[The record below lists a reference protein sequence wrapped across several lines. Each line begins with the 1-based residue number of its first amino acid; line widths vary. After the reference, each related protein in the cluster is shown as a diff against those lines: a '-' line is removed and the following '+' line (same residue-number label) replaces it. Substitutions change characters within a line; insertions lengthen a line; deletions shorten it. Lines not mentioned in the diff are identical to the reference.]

1 MKKFY
6 IFILSIFVVSFLH
19 AGEWVK
25 IQKNKPIN
33 PEIQLISSTADA
45 DIIKFNVN
53 AYGVK
58 RVQTPQGMAF
68 VINAPDASPILEKGA
83 PNLPKI
89 TSSLIIPNTGSAE
102 YEILYSDYFEI
113 EDIEIAPSKGVIYRN
128 QDPSQIAYE
137 YGSAYENDA
146 FWPANK
152 ADLNTPYIMR
162 DVRGQAVSVFPF
174 AYNPVQ
180 KTLRIY
186 TDITVKVNYNQQAGV
201 NELNASVK
209 GYSEDFQTIYK
220 NHFLNYSQEK
230 YTPVEE
236 GAPGRMLIISYGDFM
251 DEMADYVS
259 WKREKGIETEM
270 VDVADIGG
278 ADDIKAYIANEFN
291 TNGLN
296 YVLLVGDAAQ
306 VPTTQT
312 GNDSDNEYAYI
323 LGDDYYVECFIGRLS
338 AETGEQVTNQITKIL
353 DYERDYDET
362 NTWLENALGSASN
375 EGGGG
380 QGDDGESD
388 EEHMDNIRTDLEAY
402 GYTVTH
408 SNQDGGSNL
417 IITNAVNA
425 GIGVANYVGHGDVT
439 LWVNTNYTNTDV
451 NNLTNNGK
459 YLFAWS
465 VACVNGDFRNNTCFA
480 EAWLRAT
487 NAGEPA
493 GAVAFLASTINQAWA
508 PPMDGQDEMND
519 LLIESYVDNIK
530 RTMGGISF
538 NGMFHMIEEYG
549 ANQGYETS
557 DTWTLFGD
565 PSMMVRTKTPA
576 LMTISH
582 QDVLNVGQ
590 ESFTVNCD
598 VDGALVSLSTVEEGE
613 TVILGTAY
621 VSGGTAAI
629 DMIPF
634 TQPGTM
640 KVTVTAFDKVTYQE
654 EVMVIVPDGP
664 YVVLKS
670 VDIDD
675 AAGNA
680 DGFLNNAETILLDVA
695 LENVG
700 VETAVAVN
708 ADISSAFA
716 EITLLDD
723 TELFGDILTDE
734 TITVNQAYEM
744 SLADGVADQTPIAID
759 FTITDDNSNEWTAVH
774 NLTVHAPALGVSFIG
789 VDDADG
795 NDNGIMDPGE
805 TVVLSFEVENSGHNA
820 ANTGNLNLFI
830 TENGSCA
837 DANAAVSS
845 LAIDGSDIINFTV
858 EVDASAPEGSNM
870 PVSLSYTAGEYT
882 ADMTASLPIGLQYE
896 TWESNDFLSYV
907 WENDPSYPWIIV
919 TDTVYAGEHAAR
931 SADITHN
938 QSSVLT
944 INLNVTSAGDLSFYK
959 KVSCEEGDDWWG
971 YYNWYDYLA
980 FSVDGTIEGQ
990 WDGEVAWSQETV
1002 AVDVGQHSFVW
1013 EFSRDNIEGGGLN
1026 AAWVDNILLPSHDNL
1041 VMIEQIN
1048 APVDEFS
1055 FSLMPNPTS
1064 GMTHVE
1070 FNLTERSDVKME
1082 IVDMTGRVIETVYQQ
1097 ESPEGNYRLAFDVA
1111 NLPNGLFIV
1120 KLSTGETSY
1129 TEQLVISK

>member
-1 MKKFY
+1 M
-6 IFILSIFVVSFLH
+6 LSIFIVSFLH

-53 AYGVK
+53 AYGLK

-68 VINAPDASPILEKGA
+68 VINAPDASPMLEKGA
-83 PNLPKI
+83 PNLPKL
-89 TSSLIIPNTGSAE
+89 TSSLIIPNTGSTE

-113 EDIEIAPSKGVIYRN
+113 ENIEIAPSKGVIYRN
-128 QDPSQIAYE
+128 QDPSQVAYE
-137 YGSAYENDA
+137 YGEIYNRDA

-152 ADLNTPYIMR
+152 ADLNTPFIMR

-186 TDITVKVNYNQQAGV
+186 TDITVKVSYNQQLGV

-209 GYSEDFQTIYK
+209 GCSEDFQAIYK
-220 NHFLNYSQEK
+220 QHFLNYSQEK
-230 YTPVEE
+230 YTSLEE
-236 GAPGRMLIISYGDFM
+236 GAPGRLLVISYGDFM

-259 WKREKGIETEM
+259 WKREKGIETVM
-270 VDVADIGG
+270 VDVADIGN

-291 TNGLN
+291 NNGLN

-338 AETGEQVTNQITKIL
+338 AETGDQVTNQIVKIL

-362 NTWLENALGSASN
+362 NTWLENALGSASS
-375 EGGGG
+375 EGTNGE
-380 QGDDGESD
+380 GDDGESD
-388 EEHMDNIRTDLEAY
+388 VDHMNNIRTDLENY

-408 SNQDGGSNL
+408 SNQDGGDNL

-425 GIGVANYVGHGDVT
+425 GIGVANYVGHGST
-439 LWVNTNYTNTDV
+439 TTWVNTNYSNTDV

-459 YLFAWS
+459 YPFIWS

-487 NAGEPA
+487 NGSEPS

-519 LLIESYVDNIK
+519 ILLESYVDNVK

-549 ANQGYETS
+549 ENQGYETA
-557 DTWTLFGD
+557 DTWTIFGD

-576 LMTISH
+576 VMTITH
-582 QDVLNVGQ
+582 QNVLNVGQ

-598 VDGALVSLSTVEEGE
+598 VDDALVSLSTVEEGE
-613 TVILGTAY
+613 TVILGAAY
-621 VSGGTAAI
+621 VSGGSAAV

-634 TQPGTM
+634 TEPGTM

-654 EVMVIVPDGP
+654 DVMVIVPDGP
-664 YVVLKS
+664 YITLKS
-670 VDIDD
+670 VQLDD
-675 AAGNA
+675 AVGNN
-680 DGFLNNAETILLDVA
+680 DGFLNNAETVLLDVA

-708 ADISSAFA
+708 VDISTAFA
-716 EITLLDD
+716 ELTLNDYA
-723 TELFGDILTDE
+723 EAFGDMLAGEI
-734 TITVNQAYEM
+734 ITGNAAYEI
-744 SLADGVADQTPIAID
+744 SLADGVVDQTMIAID
-759 FTITDDNSNEWTAVH
+759 FTITDDNFNEWAAVH
-774 NLTVHAPALGVSFIG
+774 NLTVNAPELGVSFVS
-789 VDDADG
+789 VDDSEG
-795 NDNGIMDPGE
+795 NGNGIMDPGE
-805 TVVLSFEVENSGHNA
+805 TVVLSFEVENNGHNVA
-820 ANTGNLNLFI
+820 STGNLNLFI
-830 TENGSCA
+830 TENGICA
-837 DANAAVSS
+837 DTDAAVTA
-845 LAIDGSDIINFTV
+845 LAIDGNEIINFTV
-858 EVDASAPEGSNM
+858 EVDAFSEEGSSM

-882 ADMTASLPIGLQYE
+882 ADMTANLPIGLQYE
-896 TWESNDFLSYV
+896 TWESNDFTAYV
-907 WENDPSYPWIIV
+907 WENDPSYPWVIV
-919 TDTVYAGEHAAR
+919 TDEVYAGDHAAK
-931 SADITHN
+931 SGDITHS

-944 INLNVTSAGDLSFYK
+944 INLNVTSAGDLSFFK
-959 KVSCEEGDDWWG
+959 KVSCEEGADWYG
-971 YYNWYDYLA
+971 TYYWYDYLA
-980 FSVDGTIEGQ
+980 FSVDGTMEGQ
-990 WDGEVAWSQETV
+990 WDGEVNWSQETV
-1002 AVDVGQHSFVW
+1002 SVDVGQHSFVW
-1013 EFSRDNIEGGGLN
+1013 EYSKDNVEDGGQD
-1026 AAWVDNILLPSHDNL
+1026 AAWVDDILLPSHDNL
-1041 VMIEQIN
+1041 VMVEQIN
-1048 APVDEFS
+1048 ALVDEFN
-1055 FSLMPNPTS
+1055 FSVMPNPTA

-1070 FNLTERSDVKME
+1070 FSLTERSDVKME
-1082 IVDMTGRVIETVYQQ
+1082 IIDMTGRVIKTVYQQ
-1097 ESPEGNYRLAFDVA
+1097 ESPEGNYRVAFDVA
-1111 NLPNGLFIV
+1111 NLLNGLFIV
-1120 KLSTGETSY
+1120 KLSTGETTY
-1129 TEQLVISK
+1129 TEQLVILK